1 MPPRAF
7 LASAI
12 VLLAMSSPACGGE
25 GGPRAKKT
33 DGLGPAD
40 ASAVD
45 QCQVLSA
52 LQFQPINNG
61 FFWDGINPAATA
73 WYVNYDGE
81 DESVD
86 GSVPPYTDASDAPNG
101 HPRPEKI
108 PWRCANFPS
117 GDRAATDYALNLQ
130 VSNLKP
136 PIDQPPLAYLDGAPP
151 PKAGWGCLIGS
162 NLGGYDATAWDGIS
176 FWIRQDA
183 PEGSV
188 GTTFIS
194 VSENHTDSNHSDPI
208 TGLRPCEQDAAPNGD
223 TTQQCDSFGT
233 GVAVY
238 TTWKFYA
245 LPFAKMRQRG
255 YGKAVPQSVFLEEGL
270 LQLLGVKF
278 DFNPTQ
284 NWSIWLDDI
293 AYYKELPDA
302 G

>member
-1 MPPRAF
+1 MSPRALF
-7 LASAI
+7 APAV
-12 VLLAMSSPACGGE
+12 VLLAASLPACGGE

-33 DGLGPAD
+33 DGLAPAD
-40 ASAVD
+40 ASTAVD
-45 QCQVLSA
+45 QCLI
-52 LQFQPINNG
+52 LPTLEFQPINNG
-61 FFWDGINPAATA
+61 FFWDGKNPNSG

-81 DESVD
+81 DETVD
-86 GSVPPYTDASDAPNG
+86 GSVPPYTDASAAPNA
-101 HPRPEKI
+101 HPPAEKI
-108 PWRCANFPS
+108 PWRCPNFPA
-117 GDRAATDYALNLQ
+117 GDRGATDYALNLQ

-136 PIDQPPLAYLDGAPP
+136 PIDQPPQAYLDGAPP

-162 NLGGYDATAWDGIS
+162 NLADDATQWEGIS

-188 GTTFIS
+188 GTTFMS
-194 VSENHTDSNHSDPI
+194 VSDSNTDPRA
-208 TGLRPCEQDAAPNGD
+208 TTDAGTSPCNQDADPTTGD
-223 TTQQCDSFGT
+223 TALQCDSFGT

-238 TTWKFYA
+238 TYWKFYT

-255 YGKAVPQSVFLEEGL
+255 YGKAVPQGIFLSHLWGL
-270 LQLLGVKF
+270 KF

-293 AYYKELPDA
+293 AYYRTLPDA